1 MNPDVR
7 KLVRMRGF
15 KPMNTLREVLQQ
27 AQAERVA
34 VGHFNVSDFT
44 LLKAVFSAARELR
57 LPVIVGASEGER
69 SFFGTRQIAALVKS
83 LREEYDHPIF
93 LNADH
98 THSVISAIEAAC
110 AGFDAVVFDR
120 SGLPLEDN
128 IRQTKDA
135 IQQLRSI
142 NPSILVEGE
151 IGDIGTGSEIHKDE
165 ATVVRSLT
173 SAADAKEFVQQTG
186 VDVLAPA
193 VGNAHG
199 MVQSMVEGTTRKR
212 LDIER
217 IRAIKS
223 ASGIFLTLHGGSG
236 TDDVDLREAISAG
249 INMIHINT
257 ELRVAWRHGLENGL
271 AKDNDEVVPYRI
283 LPSAV
288 DTVQR
293 VVASRLSLFN
303 QPRMRI

>member
-1 MNPDVR
+1 
-7 KLVRMRGF
+7 
-15 KPMNTLREVLQQ
+15 MNTLREVLQQ
-27 AQAERVA
+27 AQTERVA
-34 VGHFNVSDFT
+34 VGHFNVSDLT
-44 LLKAVFSAARELR
+44 LLKAVVSAARELR
-57 LPVIVGASEGER
+57 LPVVVGASEGER
-69 SFFGTRQIAALVKS
+69 SFLGTRQIAALVKS
-83 LREEYDHPIF
+83 LREEFHHPLF

-98 THSVISAIEAAC
+98 THSDISAVEAAR

-120 SGLPLEDN
+120 SALSLEDN

-135 IQQLRSI
+135 VQQLRLI

-151 IGDIGTGSEIHKDE
+151 IGDIGTGSEIHKE
-165 ATVVRSLT
+165 EPAVVRGLT
-173 SAADAKEFVQQTG
+173 SATDAKEFVEQTG

-199 MVQSMVEGTTRKR
+199 MVPSMVEGTTRKH

-257 ELRVAWRHGLENGL
+257 ELRIAWRHGLENGL
-271 AKDNDEVVPYRI
+271 AKDKDEVVPYRI
-283 LPSAV
+283 LPTAV
-288 DTVQR
+288 ETVQR
-293 VVASRLSLFN
+293 VVASRLCLFN
-303 QPRMRI
+303 HLRMRI

>member
-1 MNPDVR
+1 
-7 KLVRMRGF
+7 
-15 KPMNTLREVLQQ
+15 MNTLREVLQQ

-34 VGHFNVSDFT
+34 VGHFNVSDLT
-44 LLKAVFSAARELR
+44 LLKAVVSAARELR
-57 LPVIVGASEGER
+57 LPVVVGASEGER
-69 SFFGTRQIAALVKS
+69 SFLGTRQIAALVKS
-83 LREEYDHPIF
+83 LREEFDHPLF

-98 THSVISAIEAAC
+98 THSDISAVEAAR

-120 SGLPLEDN
+120 SALPLEDN
-128 IRQTKDA
+128 IRETKDA
-135 IQQLRSI
+135 IQQLRLI

-165 ATVVRSLT
+165 PAVVRGLT
-173 SAADAKEFVQQTG
+173 SAADAKEFVEQTG

-199 MVQSMVEGTTRKR
+199 MVPSMVEGTTRKH

-257 ELRVAWRHGLENGL
+257 ELRIAWRHGLENGL
-271 AKDNDEVVPYRI
+271 AKDKDEVVPYRI
-283 LPSAV
+283 LPTAV
-288 DTVQR
+288 ETVQR
-293 VVASRLSLFN
+293 VVASRLCLFN
-303 QPRMRI
+303 HLRMRI